1 MITRKFDKVN
11 VQPSL
16 LGFGTMRMP
25 KLFEDKPDIDYEL
38 GEKMIDYAY
47 AHGVNYYDTAYPYHE
62 QKAEAFIG
70 HALKKYPRDTWYLA
84 DKLPMWFVNK
94 TEDVQRLF
102 AEQLERCQV
111 EYFDFYLCHAMGRE
125 SFEKM
130 KKLNVYEE
138 LIQLKKEGKIRHLGF
153 SFHDST
159 EVLKEMIDAYEWD
172 FVQIQLNYLDWE
184 RQDAKGMYE
193 ALVAK
198 NLPVVV
204 MEPVRGGTLATL
216 SPDAV
221 DILKT
226 ANPDVS
232 TASWAI
238 RFVASNPGIMTVL
251 SGMSTMEQVVDNVST
266 ITDFKPMTDEE
277 IVIVNK
283 AKDAFIANTTIP
295 CTGCRYCMDCPA
307 GVDIPGMFKLY
318 NDFKISKFPPMFIE
332 GYEAMAG
339 SNAEQCVACGAC
351 VDLCPQSLPI
361 PDLMAEIRE
370 TVANLKK

>member
-1 MITRKFDKVN
+1 MITRKFEKVN

-16 LGFGTMRMP
+16 LGFGTMRLP
-25 KLFEDKPDIDYEL
+25 KLYEDKSDIDYEL

-62 QKAEAFIG
+62 QKSEAFIG

-84 DKLPMWFVNK
+84 DKLPMWLVEK
-94 TEDVQRLF
+94 QEDVRTLF
-102 AEQLERCQV
+102 EQQLERCQV
-111 EYFDFYLCHAMGRE
+111 EYFDFYLCHAMGKER
-125 SFEKM
+125 FEKM
-130 KKLNVYEE
+130 KEQNVYEE
-138 LIQLKKEGKIRHLGF
+138 LVALKKEGKIRHLGF

-159 EVLKEMIDAYEWD
+159 EVLKEMIDFYEWD

-184 RQDAKGMYE
+184 RQDAKGQYE

-221 DILKT
+221 DVLKT

-251 SGMSTMEQVVDNVST
+251 SGMSTMEQVVDNVAT
-266 ITDFKPMTDEE
+266 MTDFKPMTEEE
-277 IVIVNK
+277 IDIVNK
-283 AKDAFIANTTIP
+283 AKDAFIANTTVP
-295 CTGCRYCMDCPA
+295 CTACRYCMDCPA

-318 NDFKISKFPPMFIE
+318 NDFKISKFPPMFVD
-332 GYEAMAG
+332 GYEAMKDC
-339 SNAEQCVACGAC
+339 NAELCVACGAC
-351 VDLCPQSLPI
+351 MQHCPQGIQI
-361 PDLMAEIRE
+361 PELMEEIRN
-370 TVANLKK
+370 TIAKFK